1 MVVVAGCILG
11 GILVAGGGAAIG
23 ALAASKSGNESRT
36 IQKAINEVS
45 TTIKKEIDTMQ
56 ENNAKTTNITIQKTS
71 VKMGN
76 FDIDASCCQNVN
88 CSIIKLKQ
96 TSDSKTKVSII
107 ANQESLNQLAT
118 NVANKLTAD
127 QKATTEQTTSALGS
141 LLAAGNKSATDS
153 EIRNT
158 SKTKIENK
166 IRTSLKNTI
175 DSLQKTDQEATIDI
189 GNIHIGCSIGSKI
202 GNAIFGNKQEMSG
215 GLSIADIEQ
224 GSISAIAASIAA
236 KQVVQNIVNDTAKVE
251 ASSEQTAKTTQK
263 AGDMTMIAVICAI
276 GALGVFGAKYLKSKD
291 KKGPKLYRGSRCDNM
306 KGPSKAACLEAERYK
321 TEHGVSFLELGKQYE
336 EVPLVQGS
344 FLSGKGYRSLKKSF
358 LKNKQSIVVALL
370 ILWIVFAYSKKS
382 NIISK

>member
-1 MVVVAGCILG
+1 MVVVLGTAGAIALG
-11 GILVAGGGAAIG
+11 ATLIGGGATIG

-45 TTIKKEIDTMQ
+45 TTIKKEIETMQ
-56 ENNAKTTNITIQKTS
+56 KNDAKTTNITIQKTS
-71 VKMGN
+71 VKMGDV
-76 FDIDASCCQNVN
+76 DIDASCCQNVN
-88 CSIIKLKQ
+88 CSIIRLEQK
-96 TSDSKTKVSII
+96 SDSNTKVSII

-158 SKTKIENK
+158 SKTDIENT
-166 IRTSLKNTI
+166 IRTSLQNTI

-189 GNIHIGCSIGSKI
+189 GNVHIGCSISSKI
-202 GNAIFGNKQEMSG
+202 GNAILGNNQEMSG
-215 GLSIADIEQ
+215 GLSIADIKQ

-236 KQVVQNIVNDTAKVE
+236 KQVVHNIVNDTVKTE
-251 ASSEQTAKTTQK
+251 ASSKQAAKTTQK

-276 GALGVFGAKYLKSKD
+276 CVLGALGVKYLKSKD

-306 KGPSKAACLEAERYK
+306 TGPSKAACLEAERYK
-321 TEHGVSFLELGKQYE
+321 TEHGVSLLELGKQY
-336 EVPLVQGS
+336 
-344 FLSGKGYRSLKKSF
+344 GKGYRSLKKSF

-370 ILWIVFAYSKKS
+370 ILWIVFAYSKRS
-382 NIISK
+382 